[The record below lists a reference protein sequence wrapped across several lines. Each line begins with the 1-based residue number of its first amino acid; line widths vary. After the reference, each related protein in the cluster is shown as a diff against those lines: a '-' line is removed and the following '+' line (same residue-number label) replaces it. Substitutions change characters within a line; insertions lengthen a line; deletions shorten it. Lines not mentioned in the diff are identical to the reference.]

1 MSTFI
6 HQNDFDDD
14 RIQPETRGHR
24 HHHGYGIVSVVAI
37 TVPTLLSRQHQ
48 HTAPSVHK
56 GACSSRPLTIMK
68 LLIPRTVAAL
78 ALCASTFA
86 WVAPSQSQSRSPVV
100 GGTSLKSTLRA
111 SLAMNGSLHG
121 QDACFLPLKQLDQDY
136 FSPRIV
142 QIAGGYPGLTRE
154 EFFAVSSEPSPDQG
168 QWSYDFSDP
177 EGPQVG
183 TVALEGSIL
192 VGTCGDPVVIIAEHP
207 SLGVQLPRAITGAVD
222 LVVLVDRA
230 KATFAE
236 RKFLVIDTPGSPLA
250 IGAFSTKNE
259 IPAGSE
265 ILGQVVMVQVPWL
278 PSMEATKSGFLEADE
293 YY

>member
-1 MSTFI
+1 
-6 HQNDFDDD
+6 
-14 RIQPETRGHR
+14 
-24 HHHGYGIVSVVAI
+24 
-37 TVPTLLSRQHQ
+37 
-48 HTAPSVHK
+48 
-56 GACSSRPLTIMK
+56 
-68 LLIPRTVAAL
+68 
-78 ALCASTFA
+78 
-86 WVAPSQSQSRSPVV
+86 
-100 GGTSLKSTLRA
+100 
-111 SLAMNGSLHG
+111 MNGSLHG

-183 TVALEGSIL
+183 TVAIEGSVL